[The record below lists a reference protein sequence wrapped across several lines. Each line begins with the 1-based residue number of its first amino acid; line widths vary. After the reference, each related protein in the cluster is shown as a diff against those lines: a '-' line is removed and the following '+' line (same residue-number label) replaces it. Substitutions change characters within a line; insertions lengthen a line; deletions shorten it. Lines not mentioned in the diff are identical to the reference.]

1 MTPEQREKH
10 NQKNREWRAKQKRE
24 GVDLTPEQRERKRQ
38 RDRESRKGR
47 VKTPEQRAEHNRRNR
62 EWRARKKQR
71 EAEGNESSPV
81 GAKGAGQVRAAG
93 LEIGDMS
100 C

>member
-24 GVDLTPEQRERKRQ
+24 GVDLTPEQRERKQQ

-47 VKTPEQRAEHNRRNR
+47 VMTPEQRAEHNRRNR

-71 EAEGNESSPV
+71 MAEG
-81 GAKGAGQVRAAG
+81 GDGAGDG
-93 LEIGDMS
+93 GDVVTVAS
-100 C
+100 LQSP